1 VIRAAVVA
9 VLLAGCAPTV
19 LWVGHTADRTH
30 ALEVGKEGDRTYVA
44 IDGNRGPRYD
54 GVAVGSIATRDDRVA
69 FAARFGAVWRVVV
82 DRRIGDAWDHVGAIV
97 LGPRGRVAYAA
108 DRGGVWHVVVDGVA
122 GYAHEGIRAGAL
134 AFDASGAHVAYVAE
148 DHGAVQAV
156 IDGVAGASFAG
167 VGALQFSSDG
177 THVAYLAR
185 RDDDMTVVVDG
196 AAGESWSAIENL
208 MLAGAHAA
216 YVARDGDHAR
226 VIVDGVASG
235 AVDRVSQLVVRDDGS
250 QVAWLAKVDNLDVVV
265 ADGVPIASWPHDP
278 RSRLAIRPTGEHA
291 LAWVRPVD
299 ADSVAVVSSDHV
311 GPACSA
317 IGALVWSADGAL
329 AYPARRGTTWSLVV
343 GDRELPGGSELGAPV
358 FAAGHLGY
366 VARRKGASIVI
377 VDGREHR
384 FDFAFDDTFVFSN
397 DGARWGVIA
406 GDLAHEQM
414 FIAIGELRVPLSAR
428 EIYSIGATRPD
439 SLRTWVV
446 AELARA
452 AR

>member
-1 VIRAAVVA
+1 VIRAATVA
-9 VLLAGCAPTV
+9 LLLAGCAPTV

-44 IDGNRGPRYD
+44 IDGKRGPRYD
-54 GVAVGSIATRDDRVA
+54 GVAVGSIATLDDRVA
-69 FAARFGAVWRVVV
+69 FAARFGARWRVVV
-82 DRRIGDAWDHVGAIV
+82 DRRLGDAWDHVGAIV

-108 DRGGVWHVVVDGVA
+108 DRGGAWHVVVDGIVGA
-122 GYAHEGIRAGAL
+122 GHEGIRAGAL
-134 AFDASGAHVAYVAE
+134 AFDASGRHLAYVAE

-156 IDGVAGASFAG
+156 IDGVAGPSFAG

-177 THVAYLAR
+177 AHVAYLAR

-196 AAGESWSAIENL
+196 AAGESWSAIEHL
-208 MLAGAHAA
+208 TLAGAHAM
-216 YVARDGDHAR
+216 YVVRDGDHAR
-226 VIVDGVASG
+226 VIVDGVAGG
-235 AVDRVSQLVVRDDGS
+235 AVDRVSQLVVRVDGT
-250 QVAWLAKVDNLDVVV
+250 QVAWLAKVDRLDVVV

-299 ADSVAVVSSDHV
+299 ADSVAVATIDHA
-311 GPACSA
+311 GAAYSA
-317 IGALVWSADGAL
+317 IGALVWSADGTL
-329 AYPARRGTTWSLVV
+329 AYPARRDSAWSLVV
-343 GDRELPGGSELGAPV
+343 ELPGGSELGAPV
-358 FAAGHLGY
+358 FAAGHIGY
-366 VARRKGASIVI
+366 VTRRKGASIVI

-384 FDFAFDDTFVFSN
+384 FDFAFDDTLAFSS

-414 FIAIGELRVPLSAR
+414 FIAIGDIRVPLSAR
-428 EIYSIGATRPD
+428 EIYSVGATRPD